1 MKKSRANRSSR
12 EKGFSL
18 VEFAASLALFLPV
31 LIAVLYVTL
40 EASYGYTIKANLD
53 ASVRKAARALS
64 IEYGKNPTI
73 TTDSTAQGTIFDTC
87 KINNFVN
94 DKAQFST
101 PTFDTTTPPGT
112 VTLTVTYTS
121 GSYGLPTFPNP
132 DPLNLGPTFVIKST
146 STYSLE

>member
-1 MKKSRANRSSR
+1 MRKECLNRRGR
-12 EKGFSL
+12 ERGFSL

-53 ASVRKAARALS
+53 ASVRKACRGLA
-64 IEYGKNPTI
+64 IEYGKNPSI
-73 TTDSTAQGTIFDTC
+73 TTDTTAQGTIFDTC
-87 KINNFVN
+87 IVNNFVN

-101 PTFDTTTPPGT
+101 PTFDTTSPPGT

-132 DPLNLGPTFVIKST
+132 DPLNLGPTFTIRST